1 MPFVDQD
8 VAAQLEGVWTLE
20 LVNYAETLKR
30 LGLSPSAAT
39 ESIGDGICVYTSPDL
54 PVNRAAGMGLH
65 SPVSAGQMQ
74 EIERFFADREM
85 PAQFDLCPLADPSLL
100 ELAAERGYHIV
111 RFLDV
116 LCMDLPSQDSLPAVP
131 LGVEIRTIV
140 AEETEIWARAVAS
153 GFAATDGLDE
163 SDANVVLARAAAHS
177 PGVVCYL
184 ATVGGQPAG
193 GGAMMLHGHLAAF
206 FSSSTRLP
214 FRGRG
219 IQNGLVATRLK
230 AAASA
235 GCTTASVLATPGS
248 VSHRN
253 LERAGFRVAYTRST
267 LQR

>member
-8 VAAQLEGVWTLE
+8 VAAHLEGVWTLE

-39 ESIGDGICVYTSPDL
+39 ESIGDGVCVYTSPDL
-54 PVNRAAGMGLH
+54 PVNRAASMGLH
-65 SPVSAGQMQ
+65 SPVTAGQMQ

-85 PAQFDLCPLADPSLL
+85 PAQLDLCPLADPSLL

-116 LCMDLPSQDSLPAVP
+116 LCMDLPSPDSLPAVP
-131 LGVEIRTIV
+131 LGVEIRTI
-140 AEETEIWARAVAS
+140 AADETEMWAQTVAS

-163 SDANVVLARAAAHS
+163 SDANVVLACAAAHS

-193 GGAMMLHGHLAAF
+193 GGAMTLHGHLVAL

-214 FRGRG
+214 FRRRG
-219 IQNGLVATRLK
+219 IQKGLVATRLK

-235 GCTTASVLATPGS
+235 GCTIASVLATPGS
-248 VSHRN
+248 LSHRN
-253 LERAGFRVAYTRST
+253 LERAGFRVAYTRPT

>member
-8 VAAQLEGVWTLE
+8 VAAQLEGAWVLE

-39 ESIGDGICVYTSPDL
+39 ESIGDGVCVYTSPDL

-65 SPVSAGQMQ
+65 DPVTAGQMQ
-74 EIERFFADREM
+74 EMESFFTDRKM
-85 PAQFDLCPLADPSLL
+85 PPQFDLCPLADPSLI
-100 ELAAERGYHIV
+100 ELAAERGYHVV

-116 LCMDLPSQDSLPAVP
+116 LCMDLPSQNLLPAVP
-131 LGVEIRTIV
+131 PGVEIRMIT
-140 AEETEIWARAVAS
+140 ADETEIWARAVAS

-177 PGVVCYL
+177 PGVVCCL
-184 ATVGGQPAG
+184 ATVEGQPAG
-193 GGAMMLHGHLAAF
+193 GGAMVMHNHLAAL

-253 LERAGFRVAYTRST
+253 LERAGFRVAYTRPT

>member
-30 LGLSPSAAT
+30 LGLRLSAAT

-54 PVNRAAGMGLH
+54 PVNRAAGMGMH
-65 SPVSAGQMQ
+65 SPVTAGQMQ

-85 PAQFDLCPLADPSLL
+85 PAQLDLCPLADSSFL
-100 ELAAERGYHIV
+100 ELAAESGYHIV

-116 LCMDLPSQDSLPAVP
+116 LSIDLPPQDPLPAVP
-131 LGVEIRTIV
+131 LGVEVRTIV
-140 AEETEIWARAVAS
+140 AEETEIWVQTVAS

-163 SDANVVLARAAAHS
+163 SDANIVLARAAAHS

-184 ATVGGQPAG
+184 AAVGGQPAG
-193 GGAMMLHGHLAAF
+193 GGAMMLHGHLAAL

-248 VSHRN
+248 VSHHN
-253 LERAGFRVAYTRST
+253 LERAGFRVAYTRPT

>member
-8 VAAQLEGVWTLE
+8 IAAQLEGVWTLE

-30 LGLSPSAAT
+30 MGLRPSAAT
-39 ESIGDGICVYTSPDL
+39 ESIGDGVCVYTSPDL

-65 SPVSAGQMQ
+65 SPVTVGQMQ
-74 EIERFFADREM
+74 DIERFFADREM
-85 PAQFDLCPLADPSLL
+85 PAQFDLCPLADLSLL
-100 ELAAERGYHIV
+100 ELAAERGYHVV

-131 LGVEIRTIV
+131 LGVEIRTIA

-163 SDANVVLARAAAHS
+163 SDTNVVLARAAAHS

>member
-8 VAAQLEGVWTLE
+8 VAAQLEGVWALE

-30 LGLSPSAAT
+30 LGLRPSAAT
-39 ESIGDGICVYTSPDL
+39 EPIGDGVCVYTSPDL
-54 PVNRAAGMGLH
+54 PVNRAAGMGLT
-65 SPVSAGQMQ
+65 SPVTAGQME
-74 EIERFFADREM
+74 EIEHFFADREV
-85 PAQFDLCPLADPSLL
+85 PTQLDLCPLADPSLL
-100 ELAAERGYHIV
+100 ELAAERRYHVV

-116 LCMDLPSQDSLPAVP
+116 LSMDLPSQDPLPAVP
-131 LGVEIRTIV
+131 LGVEVRAIT
-140 AEETEIWARAVAS
+140 ADEAEIWAQAVAS

-163 SDANVVLARAAAHS
+163 SDANVILARAAAHS

-193 GGAMMLHGHLAAF
+193 GGAMILHNRLAAL

-219 IQNGLVATRLK
+219 IQNGLVVARLK

-235 GCTTASVLATPGS
+235 GCTTASVLATSGS

-253 LERAGFRVAYTRST
+253 LERAGFRVAYTRAT

>member
-1 MPFVDQD
+1 MPFVDRD
-8 VAAQLEGVWTLE
+8 VAAQLEGAWTLE
-20 LVNYAETLKR
+20 LVGYAETLKR
-30 LGLSPSAAT
+30 LGLRPSATT
-39 ESIGDGICVYTSPDL
+39 ERIGDGVCVYTAPDL

-65 SPVSAGQMQ
+65 TPVTAGQMQ
-74 EIERFFADREM
+74 EIERFFADHEV
-85 PAQFDLCPLADPSLL
+85 PAQLDLCPLTDPSLL
-100 ELAAERGYHIV
+100 ELAAERGYHVI

-116 LCMDLPSQDSLPAVP
+116 LSTDLPSQDPLPAVP
-131 LGVEIRTIV
+131 FGVEVRTIT
-140 AEETEIWARAVAS
+140 AHETEAWAQAVAS

-184 ATVGGQPAG
+184 ATIGGEPAG
-193 GGAMMLHGHLAAF
+193 GGAMVLRDHLATL

-219 IQNGLVATRLK
+219 IQNALIVTRLK
-230 AAASA
+230 AASSA
-235 GCTTASVLATPGS
+235 GCTTASVLARPGS

-253 LERAGFRVAYTRST
+253 LERLGFRVAYTRPT